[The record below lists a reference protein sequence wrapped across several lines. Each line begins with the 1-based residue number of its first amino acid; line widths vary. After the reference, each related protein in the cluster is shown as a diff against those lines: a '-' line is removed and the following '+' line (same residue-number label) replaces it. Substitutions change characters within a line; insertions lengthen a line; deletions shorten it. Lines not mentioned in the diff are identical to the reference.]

1 MEKIIPAG
9 WKRGVIDLDL
19 LTRLVRRYSVE
30 KQQIPKDL
38 AELVAQNYLKAL
50 PAAPPGRRFVVDRT
64 KVEVRLE

>member
-1 MEKIIPAG
+1 
-9 WKRGVIDLDL
+9 LDL